1 MKAVVEL
8 TTEEAATYTKMENNV
23 LPLRRF
29 IKYTRRTGY
38 AHYEFEGTYS
48 PELIAA
54 LGRDPYPEEII
65 IMIDNGFSHF
75 GASCTI
81 SSRDCS
87 FRGRVNTD

>member
-8 TTEEAATYTKMENNV
+8 TAEEAAAYTKMENNV
-23 LPLRRF
+23 LPLCGF

-48 PELIAA
+48 PELIAV

-65 IMIDNGFSHF
+65 IMVDHGFSHF

-81 SSRDCS
+81 NNKTCS

>member
-8 TTEEAATYTKMENNV
+8 TTDEVKTFTDMANRV

-29 IKYTRRTGY
+29 IKYTRWTGY
-38 AHYEFEGTYS
+38 AHYDFEGTYS

>member
-8 TTEEAATYTKMENNV
+8 TAEEAAAYTKMKNNV
-23 LPLRRF
+23 LPLCRF

-65 IMIDNGFSHF
+65 IMVDNGFSHF

-81 SSRDCS
+81 NNKDRS
-87 FRGRVNTD
+87 FSGRVNTD